1 MSLCNT
7 YKISVRVACY
17 ISDIIS
23 FLGAITSENISFLG
37 TWPIALLDVPA
48 YSLRLDT
55 FALHYYNLMS
65 HLLYINIYCM
75 VLVCSCRLR
84 LKVEMVDGMQQD
96 LSLAAFGKLSNQ
108 VYTKRRTS
116 AWSTKWSLF
125 AKPFL
130 GRM

>member
-1 MSLCNT
+1 MFT
-7 YKISVRVACY
+7 
-17 ISDIIS
+17 
-23 FLGAITSENISFLG
+23 TS
-37 TWPIALLDVPA
+37 PIALLDFTE

-55 FALHYYNLMS
+55 FVLHYYNLMS

-116 AWSTKWSLF
+116 AWSTK
-125 AKPFL
+125 
-130 GRM
+130 